1 MMYYGYTIVELI
13 VFGIAAIIVL
23 WSLFKIIVEE
33 KHASKFLY
41 WFLLIVTI
49 VGIWLWRSGNL
60 LAFYLWAKLVIGT
73 P

>member
-1 MMYYGYTIVELI
+1 MMYYGYTIPELI

-23 WSLFKIIVEE
+23 WSLYKIISEE

-60 LAFYLWAKLVIGT
+60 LAFYLWAKMVIGT